1 MSITDGGAPEIADVL
16 PGFEHIGRAWNDE
29 YACFASKILPGEYY
43 VTQQNEAITTVLG
56 SCISACIRDPA
67 IGVGGMNHY
76 MLPGDT
82 TANLDRWGGVEGLAT
97 RYGSVAMEKLISDI
111 LAQGSRKNR
120 LELKL
125 FGGGKVLK
133 MEINNVGERNIA
145 FAQRFAQVQGL
156 EVSAQDVG
164 GPHPRKVIY
173 FPKTGKVLIRR
184 LRLLQSRSV
193 ADRER
198 CDREALLS
206 TEAPGHRG

>member
-1 MSITDGGAPEIADVL
+1 MSIIERGAPDIADVL

-43 VTQQNEAITTVLG
+43 VTQQNEVITTVLG
-56 SCISACIRDPA
+56 SCISACIRDPD

-82 TANLDRWGGVEGLAT
+82 TANLDRWGGVKGLAT
-97 RYGSVAMEKLISDI
+97 RYGSAAMEKLISDI
-111 LAQGSRKNR
+111 LAQGSRKKR

-133 MEINNVGERNIA
+133 MEISNVGERNIA
-145 FAQRFAQVQGL
+145 FAQRFAQAQGL

-198 CDREALLS
+198 NDREALLS
-206 TEAPGHRG
+206 TAAPGHRG